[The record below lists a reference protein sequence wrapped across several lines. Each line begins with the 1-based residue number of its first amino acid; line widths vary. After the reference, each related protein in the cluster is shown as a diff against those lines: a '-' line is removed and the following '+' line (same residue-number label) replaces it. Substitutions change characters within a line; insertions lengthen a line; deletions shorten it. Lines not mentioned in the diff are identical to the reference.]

1 MPQNQVAV
9 SHTVLRNEADAGSF
23 LASEVVKKLGGHS
36 PDVVIVFA
44 SPEFDYRALL
54 QAIEY
59 GCKPGIM
66 VGCSSAGE
74 FSGCDDSNASA
85 SLMAIRGEDIRFN
98 AALGKGVSVDPM
110 AALDQIMPV
119 FTGAQHGDFPYR
131 CALVLTD
138 ALAGYTDDMIHE
150 MTVRTG
156 GMYQLFGGGAADDAR
171 FQQTHVF
178 MGSSVHDD
186 AVVVLEMLSKRPIGL
201 GVRHG
206 WEPASEPLRVTES
219 DGNRVISLNAIP
231 AGDVFADHAERT
243 GQVFRRDDPLPFFL
257 HNVIGI
263 DTGDGFKLRVPL
275 SLGEDGSV
283 SCAAA
288 VPVGATVH
296 LMVATASSAS
306 EAASQASQAALGGL
320 RGGRHAGSLL
330 FDCAATR
337 LRLGRAFGDELK
349 AVAETLGSD
358 NFAGCNTYG
367 QIARAEGQFSGFHNC
382 TAIVCAIPE

>member
-1 MPQNQVAV
+1 MAINQVIV
-9 SHTVLRNEADAGSF
+9 SHTTLSNAIEAGKF
-23 LASEVVKKLGGHS
+23 LAAEVRQKLHGAL

-44 SPEFDYRALL
+44 SPQFDYVKLL
-54 QAIEY
+54 QAIEAN
-59 GCKPGIM
+59 CTPKII

-74 FSGCDDSNASA
+74 FSGCNDSNASA
-85 SLMAIRGEDIRFN
+85 SLMAIRAEDILFN
-98 AALGKGVSVDPM
+98 AALGIGLGANPG
-110 AALDQIMPV
+110 AALDQVMPV
-119 FTGAQHGDFPYR
+119 FTGAEHSDFPYR

-156 GMYQLFGGGAADDAR
+156 GTYQLFGGGAADDAR

-178 MGSSVHDD
+178 MGTTVHDN
-186 AVVVLEMLSKRPIGL
+186 AVVVLEMLSKRPMGL

-206 WEPASEPLRVTES
+206 WEPVGDLLRVTEA
-219 DGNRVISLNAIP
+219 DGTRVISLNATS
-231 AGDVFADHAERT
+231 AADVFAAHATQT
-243 GQVFRRDDPLPFFL
+243 GQVFKPEDPLPFFL
-257 HNVIGI
+257 HNVLGI
-263 DTGDGFKLRVPL
+263 DTGDGYKLRVPL

-288 VPVGATVH
+288 VPVGATVR
-296 LMVATASSAS
+296 LMVASASSAC
-306 EAASQASQAALGGL
+306 EAASQASRAALDGL
-320 RGGRHAGSLL
+320 QGGRHAGSLL

-349 AVAETLGSD
+349 AVADTLGSE

>member
-1 MPQNQVAV
+1 MAINQVAV
-9 SHTVLRNEADAGSF
+9 SHTMLRDEGEAGSF
-23 LASEVVKKLGGHS
+23 LAAQVVEKLGGQS
-36 PDVVIVFA
+36 PNVLIVFA
-44 SPEFDYRALL
+44 SPEFDYVALL
-54 QAIEY
+54 QAIEA
-59 GCKPGIM
+59 GCKPDIM

-74 FSGCDDSNASA
+74 FSGCKDGNASV
-85 SLMAIRGEDIRFN
+85 SLMAIRAEDMLFN
-98 AALGKGVSVDPM
+98 AALGKGIAAGPIP
-110 AALDQIMPV
+110 ALDQIMPV
-119 FTGAQHGDFPYR
+119 FTGAQHHDFPYR

-150 MTVRTG
+150 ITVRTG
-156 GMYQLFGGGAADDAR
+156 GTYQLFGGGAADDAR

-206 WEPASEPLRVTES
+206 WEPSGEPLRVTEA
-219 DGNRVISLNAIP
+219 DGNKIISLNAIP
-231 AGDVFADHAERT
+231 AGDVFAAHAERT
-243 GQVFRRDDPLPFFL
+243 GQVFKRDDPLPFFL

-275 SLGEDGSV
+275 SLGNDGSV

-288 VPVGATVH
+288 VPVGSTVR
-296 LMVATASSAS
+296 LMVANVNSAC
-306 EAASQASQAALGGL
+306 EAASQASRAALDGL
-320 RGGRHAGSLL
+320 QGMPLAGSLL

-349 AVAETLGSD
+349 AVADTLGSD

-382 TAIVCAIPE
+382 TAIVCAIPA